1 MILYLIKKREK
12 IRREKNNIKK
22 YYFHAPGNNFSP
34 VVVLHMLL
42 FRTNIKSLFVS
53 CDAHFK

>member
-1 MILYLIKKREK
+1 MILYLIFKKGEK

-34 VVVLHMLL
+34 VYL
-42 FRTNIKSLFVS
+42 RETSI
-53 CDAHFK
+53 AEY

>member
-42 FRTNIKSLFVS
+42 FRTNIKSPFV
-53 CDAHFK
+53 

>member
-34 VVVLHMLL
+34 VYL
-42 FRTNIKSLFVS
+42 RETSI
-53 CDAHFK
+53 AEY